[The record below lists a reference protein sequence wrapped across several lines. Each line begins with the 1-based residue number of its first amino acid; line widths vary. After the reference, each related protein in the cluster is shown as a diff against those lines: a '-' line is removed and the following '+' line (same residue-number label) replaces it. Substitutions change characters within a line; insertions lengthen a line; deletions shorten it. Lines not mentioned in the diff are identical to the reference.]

1 MNFESLESRQLMSVS
16 LANGTLTVDGWNYPN
31 NLAVSQSGSTLT
43 VNDNGLLYFC
53 STSGVNQLWLKGKEY
68 NDTLSTAGVTINTR
82 IDGAGG
88 DDQITTGLG
97 NDVVYGGAGADTIV
111 SGPLFQKVKFLLTPV
126 YDDNDFVSGD
136 AGNDSITT
144 GMGNDTT
151 YGGAG
156 DDVINANAGND
167 WVYADDGNDVVR
179 GAEGNDVL
187 FGNAGHD
194 ALYAGAGDDD
204 LYGGGGNDVLV
215 AIGGGQNDYVM
226 GETGSDSFWVDAEST
241 EIVAGLEPAE
251 AVAGHLHRVGSFM
264 TTAVFNNG
272 TTTFQSVSRELDG
285 QSLQDPAV
293 FTVPITNADGT
304 KSTAMPSYM
313 RFSNRP
319 LFGPSGP
326 LMTDI
331 RQGQLGDCYF
341 LAPLSATAKTN
352 PDKIR
357 QSVVDLG
364 DGTFAVQLFKN
375 GSPTYI
381 RVDADLPTTINGLC
395 YARLGAGSAM
405 WVAVMEKAYAFFRR
419 LDGQYSCLAGGTAG
433 ETFGALNVS
442 SGSGFRSP
450 FQTGSDFLRGI
461 QQQLDQGYAVTLSTP
476 PAVIGPNLVSL
487 HVYAVDHVVFG
498 PTGSADSIVL
508 RNPWGTDRNGASGD
522 GNDDGFVTVSAG
534 DIYWTWV
541 QTDTAWVR

>member
-1 MNFESLESRQLMSVS
+1 MNFEPLESRLLMSVS
-16 LANGTLTVDGWNYPN
+16 LANGTLTVEGKIYANNY
-31 NLAVSQSGSTLT
+31 LAVSQSGSTLT
-43 VNDNGLLYFC
+43 VYDNGFYSSFN
-53 STSGVNQLWLKGKEY
+53 TSSVSQIWLKGKDF
-68 NDTLSTAGVTINTR
+68 NDSLSTAGVTISTR
-82 IDGAGG
+82 VDGGGG
-88 DDQITTGLG
+88 DDVITTGLG
-97 NDVVYGGAGADTIV
+97 NDTVYSGAGADTIGT
-111 SGPLFQKVKFLLTPV
+111 GPQSQLIKRFLTPV
-126 YDDNDFVSGD
+126 YDDNDFVSSD
-136 AGNDSITT
+136 AGNDTVTT

-151 YGGAG
+151 YAGYG
-156 DDVINANAGND
+156 DDVINANAGQD
-167 WVYADDGNDVVR
+167 WVFADDGNDIVR
-179 GAEGNDVL
+179 GNDGDDVL

-194 ALYAGAGDDD
+194 SLYAGAGLDD
-204 LYGGGGNDVLV
+204 LYGGGGNDSLV
-215 AIGGGQNDYVM
+215 AIGGGQNDFVM
-226 GETGSDSFWVDAEST
+226 GESGSDSFWVDAEST
-241 EIVAGLEPAE
+241 EIVADLEPAE

-264 TTAVFNNG
+264 TTTVFNNG
-272 TTTFQSVSRELDG
+272 TTTLETVSRELDG

-293 FTVPITNADGT
+293 FSVSTSPTT
-304 KSTAMPSYM
+304 TAMPTYT
-313 RFSNRP
+313 RFSGSP
-319 LFGPSGP
+319 LFSSAGP

-364 DGTFAVQLFKN
+364 DGTFAVQFFKN

-381 RVDADLPTTINGLC
+381 RVDADLPTVNGVTV
-395 YARLGAGSAM
+395 YDRLPGSGALWA
-405 WVAVMEKAYAFFRR
+405 AVMEKAYAFFRR
-419 LDGQYSCLAGGTAG
+419 LDGQYASLAGGTAG
-433 ETFGALNVS
+433 ETFASLGVS

-450 FQTGSDFLRGI
+450 FQSGSDFLRGI
-461 QQQLDQGYAVTLSTP
+461 QAQLDAGYAVTLSTP

-522 GNDDGFVTVSAG
+522 GNDDGFVTVSAN
-534 DIYWTWV
+534 DIFWTWV